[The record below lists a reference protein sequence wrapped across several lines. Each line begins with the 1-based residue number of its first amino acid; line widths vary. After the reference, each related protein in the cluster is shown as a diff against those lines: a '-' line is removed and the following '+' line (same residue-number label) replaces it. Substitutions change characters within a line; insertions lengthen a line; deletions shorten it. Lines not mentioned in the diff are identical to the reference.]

1 MPVVFMADD
10 FAKGRMKIKFA
21 VGFAI
26 VAAVLIMAA
35 ILNRRIGSSDR
46 FATLADGQPASGERR
61 PVLVELFTSE
71 GCSSCPPADELLM
84 QLDQVQ
90 PIADAEVIA
99 LSEHVDYWNHLG
111 WADPF
116 SSAQFSERQSLYANV
131 FRRDDV
137 YTPQMVVDGSE
148 EFVGSNVSRA
158 RASIE
163 AATHAPKARITL
175 AVAPEAKAA
184 SNDVPLAVR
193 IENVPEITKG
203 DEAEVVLA
211 ISESGLHSAVARGEN
226 SGRRLSHTAVA
237 RRLAI
242 IGSINAEQSAF
253 TMTAIAHLDGKWQ
266 RNHLKVVVFVQER
279 RSRRVLGAAAMPLAK
294 E

>member
-1 MPVVFMADD
+1 MADD

-35 ILNRRIGSSDR
+35 ILNRRMASSDR
-46 FATLADGQPASGERR
+46 FAALAGGQPASGERR

-84 QLDQVQ
+84 QLDQAQ

-158 RASIE
+158 RENIE
-163 AATHAPKARITL
+163 AATRAPKARITL

-211 ISESGLHSAVARGEN
+211 ISESGLRSAVARGEN

-237 RRLAI
+237 RRLAT

-266 RNHLKVVVFVQER
+266 RNHLKAIVFVQER
-279 RSRRVLGAAAMPLAK
+279 RSRRVLGAAAMPLVK

>member
-1 MPVVFMADD
+1 MPVVLMADD
-10 FAKGRMKIKFA
+10 FAKGRMKIKVA
-21 VGFAI
+21 VVFAI
-26 VAAVLIMAA
+26 VAAMLIMAA
-35 ILNRRIGSSDR
+35 ILNRRASRSDH
-46 FATLADGQPASGERR
+46 FAALADGQPASGERR

-71 GCSSCPPADELLM
+71 GCSSCPPADELLT
-84 QLDQVQ
+84 QLDQAQ

-116 SSAQFSERQSLYANV
+116 SSAQFSERQSHYANV
-131 FRRDDV
+131 FHRDDV

-163 AATHAPKARITL
+163 AAARAPKARITL

-184 SNDVPLAVR
+184 STDLPLAVQ

-203 DEAEVVLA
+203 DRAEVVLA
-211 ISESGLHSAVARGEN
+211 ISESGLRSAVARGEN

-237 RRLAI
+237 RRLAT
-242 IGSINAEQSAF
+242 IGSINAEPSAF
-253 TMTAIAHLDGKWQ
+253 TITAIAHLDGKWP
-266 RNHLKVVVFVQER
+266 RSHLKVIVFVQER